1 MKLNLSREQKFIVY
15 FLLELLLAVP
25 AWAFRGD
32 LQWENTSVLT
42 HVNAQDWTYLQDSQA
57 QLTLRLPL
65 GKSAGL
71 EAKGAA
77 AWGITQENPVLS
89 TLLPN
94 PSATADLVTFVLWG
108 EQNTSSGAWF
118 WKFGRWNVQDLTH
131 WLVNTPLNSVQVG
144 WAGGS
149 TTVSVS
155 ALYTGWLNRW
165 WSNIFVSQADYQD
178 LVNFFYQ
185 HNPIVFQY
193 TAPRIGGSL
202 TIRQAQIFQQQTLEF
217 ELFGQVDSR
226 SVNPVNTAYA
236 TLELTGPWTTSFS
249 SKVFFSLTGA
259 NTEFGTFSNWTNW
272 AGLAGANLS
281 YQASPQ
287 LTLKAQSLWPVGF
300 TPSFGPLALS
310 PQSPSATLPLL
321 SLMYTG
327 NVSLSLESRPQ
338 PHTFLGFKTA
348 LLFQAGDANQN
359 SVSTPFF
366 TPTLQNLNPTHGAG
380 YLGTEFQVTAVWNP
394 TSEWRLKGEYSV
406 LSPADGAF
414 TDNHLMSLLGVNLE
428 LEM

>member
-1 MKLNLSREQKFIVY
+1 MKQNLSWVQKFIIY
-15 FLLELLLAVP
+15 FFLQILLAVP
-25 AWAFRGD
+25 AWAFRAD
-32 LQWENTSVLT
+32 LQWGNTSILT

-57 QLTLRLPL
+57 RLTVRLPF
-65 GKSAGL
+65 GNNAGL
-71 EAKGAA
+71 EAQGVA

-108 EQNTSSGAWF
+108 EQNTSSGTWF
-118 WKFGRWNVQDLTH
+118 WKVGRWKVEDLTH

-144 WAGGS
+144 WAGGN
-149 TTVSVS
+149 TTVSVL

-178 LVNFFYQ
+178 LAQFFYQ
-185 HNPIVFQY
+185 QNPMVFQY
-193 TAPRIGGSL
+193 TAPRFGGGL
-202 TIRQAQIFQQQTLEF
+202 TIRQAQIFQQQNLAF
-217 ELFGQVDSR
+217 QLFGQVDSR
-226 SVNPVNTAYA
+226 AVNPVNTAYA
-236 TLELTGPWTTSFS
+236 TVELSGPWSTAFS

-259 NTEFGTFSNWTNW
+259 NTDLGTLSKGNNW

-281 YQASPQ
+281 YQMTPRLA
-287 LTLKAQSLWPVGF
+287 LKAQSLWPLGF

-310 PQSPSATLPLL
+310 PQSPSETLPLL

-327 NVSLSLESRPQ
+327 TVSLSLESRPQ
-338 PHTFLGFKTA
+338 PHTFLDFKTA
-348 LLFQAGDANQN
+348 FLFQSGAANQN

-366 TPTLQNLNPTHGAG
+366 TPTLPNLNPAEGAG
-380 YLGTEFQVTAVWNP
+380 YLGTEFQVAAVWNP
-394 TSEWRLKGEYSV
+394 TSEWSLKGEYSV